1 MTRSCYNSTFLNET
15 RRSVSRMKVHREGLS
30 ERRFGSIQ
38 EMATISEYRYLLKN
52 QEISKN
58 QFLKDQARQNDN
70 PA

>member
-1 MTRSCYNSTFLNET
+1 
-15 RRSVSRMKVHREGLS
+15 MKVHREGLS

-70 PA
+70 PAWVENG

>member
-1 MTRSCYNSTFLNET
+1 
-15 RRSVSRMKVHREGLS
+15 MKVHREGLS
-30 ERRFGSIQ
+30 ERRFGSIL

-70 PA
+70 PAWVENG